1 MSTDLPGVT
10 EPHDPALEGL
20 FRALTADGTAGEL
33 AARQAALEM
42 YRTSRRRPRRLRLAF
57 SMSTAAAAIVLVGGI
72 SAAYAAALPAPVQHI
87 AYRMLGSIGVPDA
100 HRAAPSSGT
109 PRLAATIPP
118 ASSAR
123 GSAPS
128 RSPAPASSAPASPRC
143 PCPTGKPVAGAAS
156 NLVLS
161 AAQAHIPAGGD
172 AVLSGRLAA
181 GSRPEAGVRVRLY
194 ERAAGTSGWR
204 VAASGVTDGRG
215 DVTLTVPGL
224 TSDAVFRLTGPR
236 GAVSA
241 SVLVTVIPPVSLDLA
256 PGLLPGRA
264 RLTVMAPLA
273 DPGDVVV
280 LQELSGGVWHRV
292 AAHVLG
298 PHRRALFS
306 VLIPAEGG
314 AEYRVVLPRT
324 IAHGRSVSSPVRVA
338 GAGASRGR

>member
-128 RSPAPASSAPASPRC
+128 RSPGSRVVGSRVAQMPVPDRQAGGRCRLEPGPERGASPYPGGR
-143 PCPTGKPVAGAAS
+143 KRRPVR
-156 NLVLS
+156 
-161 AAQAHIPAGGD
+161 PAGP
-172 AVLSGRLAA
+172 